1 VRSLRIPGAEDRGGT
16 GEEAGRGRE
25 QGQRA
30 QGRSELGSQGRK
42 RLRGRPALDPG
53 PGGGCRASPEA
64 GPGRA
69 AAAAQVAEPG
79 GGASSPSPRPAAE
92 GGGAALKGAGATRV
106 RTSAQGRLSRRLRW
120 GRGRRVASPRGQN
133 QEGSQMQEKTETS
146 AA

>member
-1 VRSLRIPGAEDRGGT
+1 M
-16 GEEAGRGRE
+16 GEQAVRGRE
-25 QGQRA
+25 QGQPA
-30 QGRSELGSQGRK
+30 QGRSEPGSQGRT
-42 RLRGRPALDPG
+42 RLRGRPAPDPG

-69 AAAAQVAEPG
+69 AAASQVAEPG
-79 GGASSPSPRPAAE
+79 GGASSPSPRRAAV
-92 GGGAALKGAGATRV
+92 GGVALKGAGATRV

-146 AA
+146 TT